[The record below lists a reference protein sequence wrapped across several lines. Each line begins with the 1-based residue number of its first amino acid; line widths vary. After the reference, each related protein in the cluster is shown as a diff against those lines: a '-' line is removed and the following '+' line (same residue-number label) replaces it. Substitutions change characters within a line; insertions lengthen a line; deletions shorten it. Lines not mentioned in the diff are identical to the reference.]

1 MMSLLLLIGRWSF
14 DFCWRNRQNEGR
26 PIAVKLLINFETDSR
41 TGNVSAE
48 QKKLLNVNAAGIL
61 DRRSSIGIG
70 IGPIEYRAKK
80 LASKAVWVL

>member
-48 QKKLLNVNAAGIL
+48 QKKAA
-61 DRRSSIGIG
+61 
-70 IGPIEYRAKK
+70 KC
-80 LASKAVWVL
+80 